1 MAQLLDE
8 ERLTEPGSES
18 DAGGGPARRQSP
30 RALLRTLVFK
40 DVHDL
45 ALTLRFMVGTV
56 LAVTLAALAAYVGS
70 LDYNARLDGY
80 QTKGKILRDG
90 LSRTSVYSFL
100 QPTAVRPPEPLSILH
115 RGLEGR
121 VGTDFGVSVDTE
133 NTEASGENRGNEY
146 LAIFSEIDLTVVVTV
161 ILGLLAL
168 LFTFDAVCGERE
180 GGTLKLAMSYS
191 LARWQLLLGK
201 YLGAL
206 ITLLIP
212 TAMACIASLLV
223 IGFVANVH
231 FGAPEV
237 VRIALIFVLYA
248 VYLSL
253 LLLAGLVISS
263 FVQRS
268 SIALV
273 LSAFLWFFFVAI
285 VPNLATMLPDFV
297 GNRARVYQTATE
309 GLRQADRDLE
319 STLQKIPDP
328 RDLDSQKPTDPM
340 ALYYYAVN
348 NRGGGLTGFSCET
361 GDAKYYERL
370 RHYFGEQVIPLSLKF
385 ASRRAEVW
393 RQYVRYRER
402 QAALARGL
410 SFLSPGAVLSNSAG
424 FLAGTSDADY
434 EHFIALATQYR
445 NTFLNYLRG
454 KEAFDSRRWFTEDPE
469 GTDYSWTMVLLGKT
483 ADEMAATGQDPED
496 VINKLL
502 KNHETWA
509 KLEQVDADM
518 HARPDW
524 NLSLGDLPAFTYQR
538 LSTGAVLVHA
548 LPEIGYLLMLELIL
562 FLVAYVRFLR
572 YDVR

>member
-1 MAQLLDE
+1 MAQVLDE
-8 ERLTEPGSES
+8 ESGTRVNGEGDISGKPV
-18 DAGGGPARRQSP
+18 RRQSSLS
-30 RALLRTLVFK
+30 LLGTLVLK

-45 ALTLRFMVGTV
+45 ALTLRFMAGTV

-70 LDYNARLDGY
+70 LDYNARLDSY
-80 QTKGKILRDG
+80 QTKTKINRDN
-90 LSRTSVYSFL
+90 LNRTSVYSFL
-100 QPTAVRPPEPLSILH
+100 RPTLVRPPEPLSILH
-115 RGLEGR
+115 RGVEGR
-121 VGTDFGVSVDTE
+121 VGTDFEVSVDTE

-146 LAIFSEIDLTVVVTV
+146 LSIFSEIDLTVIVTV

-206 ITLLIP
+206 VTLLIP
-212 TAMACIASLLV
+212 TAMACVASLLV
-223 IGFVANVH
+223 IGLFATAD
-231 FGAPEV
+231 FGTEELT
-237 VRIALIFVLYA
+237 RIALIFVLYA

-253 LLLAGLVISS
+253 LLLVGLVISS

-273 LSAFLWFFFVAI
+273 LSAFVWFFFIAI
-285 VPNLATMLPDFV
+285 VPNLATMVPDFV
-297 GNRARVYQTATE
+297 GDRARVYQTARE

-319 STLQKIPDP
+319 SALKTIPDP
-328 RDLDSQKPTDPM
+328 QDEFFGGTRDPM

-348 NRGGGLTGFSCET
+348 NRGGRLGAFECRL

-370 RHYFGEQVIPLSLKF
+370 RHYFSEQVIPLALKF

-402 QAALARGL
+402 QAAMARGL
-410 SFLSPGAVLSNSAG
+410 SFLSPGAVLSNSAS
-424 FLAGTSDADY
+424 FLGGTSDADY

-454 KEAFDSRRWFTEDPE
+454 KGAFDSWRWFTVDPP
-469 GTDYSWTMVLLGKT
+469 GVDHSWPTLLVGKT
-483 ADEMAATGQDPED
+483 PDEMAATGQSPRE
-496 VINKLL
+496 VINKVL
-502 KNHETWA
+502 NSPEIWA
-509 KLEQVDADM
+509 KYEQWDKEM
-518 HARPDW
+518 RARPDW
-524 NLSLGDLPAFTYQR
+524 NLSLGDLPAFTYRR
-538 LSTGAVLVHA
+538 LSAGTMLLHA
-548 LPEIGYLLMLELIL
+548 WPEISYLLLLNLIL

>member
-1 MAQLLDE
+1 MAQVLDE
-8 ERLTEPGSES
+8 ERLAEPGSQS
-18 DAGGGPARRQSP
+18 GAGGKSARKQSP
-30 RALLRTLVFK
+30 HALLRTLVLK

-45 ALTLRFMVGTV
+45 ALTLRFMAGTV

-70 LDYNARLDGY
+70 LDYNARLDSY
-80 QTKGKILRDG
+80 QTKVKINRDN

-100 QPTAVRPPEPLSILH
+100 RPTAVRPPEPLSILH

-121 VGTDFGVSVDTE
+121 VGTDFEVSVDTE

-146 LAIFSEIDLTVVVTV
+146 LAIFSEIDLTVIVTV

-231 FGAPEV
+231 FGGPELA
-237 VRIALIFVLYA
+237 RIAPIFVLYA

-253 LLLAGLVISS
+253 LLLVGLVISG

-273 LSAFLWFFFVAI
+273 LSAFVWFFFVAI
-285 VPNLATMLPDFV
+285 VPNLATMVPDFV
-297 GNRARVYQTATE
+297 GDRGRVYQTATE

-319 STLQKIPDP
+319 SALRGIPDP
-328 RDLDSQKPTDPM
+328 RDLESQQPRDPM
-340 ALYYYAVN
+340 ALYYFAVN
-348 NRGGGLTGFSCET
+348 NNGGGLTAYACRI

-370 RHYFGEQVIPLSLKF
+370 RHYFGEQLIPLALKF

-402 QAALARGL
+402 QAAMARGL
-410 SFLSPGAVLSNSAG
+410 SFLSPGAALSNSAA
-424 FLAGTSDADY
+424 FLGGTSDADY

-445 NTFLNYLRG
+445 NAFLNYLRG
-454 KEAFDSRRWFTEDPE
+454 KGAFDSRRWFTEDPP
-469 GTDYSWTMVLLGKT
+469 GVDHSWPTLLLGKT
-483 ADEMAATGQDPED
+483 ADEMAATGQNPED
-496 VINKLL
+496 VINRIV
-502 KNHETWA
+502 NDPETWA
-509 KLEQVDADM
+509 KMEQMDKDM
-518 HARPDW
+518 RARSDW
-524 NLSLGDLPAFTYQR
+524 NLSPGDLPGFTYRR
-538 LSTGAVLVHA
+538 LTTGAVLVHA
-548 LPEIGYLLMLELIL
+548 WPEIGYLLLLNLIL